1 MLTVILMAIVAGAII
16 GALARLIVPGRQNM
30 SIALTIGLGIVGA
43 LVGGFIGRAAHL
55 SNVVTLIVE
64 IAVAAV
70 LVWLV
75 AGRSRT
81 TSRL

>member
-1 MLTVILMAIVAGAII
+1 MLTVILLAIVVGAII
-16 GALARLIVPGRQNM
+16 GALARLIVPGRQHM
-30 SIALTIGLGIVGA
+30 GIALTIGLGIIGA
-43 LVGGFIGRAAHL
+43 VVGGFIGRSAHL

-81 TSRL
+81 SSRI